1 MADFFNSRVPLHPED
16 AKYWRGLADDS
27 DRNVSQLFDAEM
39 ARLKL
44 IAAAKNSVESRTGPV
59 DQEQSLRY
67 GMQYADANGVNG
79 STPQAANLQKSI
91 GYMYSEPDS
100 RNVYMQAALAP
111 EQAFM
116 HAAEAL
122 SGDKSLAERGSRLA
136 MAIPGALFPEVGYP
150 IQPAYDRMYESVGP
164 IGGALID
171 FALMPGPGEALDV
184 GRAAARAGG
193 AAVDLARFGRGVPTH
208 LTDQYGNTIRQLRNS
223 PRVGV
228 EYAR

>member
-1 MADFFNSRVPLHPED
+1 MADFFKSRVPLHPED
-16 AKYWRGLADDS
+16 AKYWRDLADDS
-27 DRNVSQLFDAEM
+27 DLNASRLFDSEM

-44 IAAAKNSVESRTGPV
+44 IAAAKNSVESSTGPV

-67 GMQYADANGVNG
+67 GMRYADANGVEG
-79 STPQAANLQKSI
+79 ATPQAANLQKSI

-100 RNVYMQAALAP
+100 RNVYMQAVLAP

-122 SGDKSLAERGSRLA
+122 SGDKPLAERGSRLA
-136 MAIPGALFPEVGYP
+136 WAIPSAFFPEVGYP
-150 IQPAYDRMYESVGP
+150 LQPAYDHMYESVGP

-184 GRAAARAGG
+184 GRAAARAVGG
-193 AAVDLARFGRGVPTH
+193 ASDLARFGRGVPTH
-208 LTDQYGNTIRQLRNS
+208 LTDQYGNAIRQLRNS
-223 PRVGV
+223 PRVKV